1 MEESTLA
8 PTVTSVSDHKSRR
21 LLLASLVGSVLAAG
35 ASKPASAQ
43 IAAGVDIDPLQV
55 LTNMFYTS
63 VNYSQTGFYADEK
76 GGRQLGV
83 ELIRSGELTGQ
94 PVTRATGAR
103 PTPIDTESV
112 RARVNEIIDECFWRL
127 VVSRRFLRAEAPGQ
141 KAVDL
146 SPQAFTAMFRAAG
159 AIEADQTFDPY
170 ENEGNFVL
178 GLFALTDFYPMA
190 VHGMAPLI
198 TNEIAR
204 AWLGGF
210 AAGVGNNTANLRA
223 LIVDMS
229 VDRPEL
235 IEMADQI
242 ALWHDQVAGLRG
254 PDRRIWP
261 GGAQTGDVA
270 NLCPLDAD
278 GLVGT
283 MTPQQVFNILFMSS
297 TATTKGG
304 FFPDGVNG
312 NIKTSAAR

>member
-1 MEESTLA
+1 MEKVMPA
-8 PTVTSVSDHKSRR
+8 PMLTSVSDNKGRR
-21 LLLASLVGSVLAAG
+21 LLLAGLVGSVLAAG
-35 ASKPASAQ
+35 VARPATAQ
-43 IAAGVDIDPLQV
+43 IAAGVDVDPLQV

-63 VNYSQTGFYADEK
+63 VNYSQTGFYADDEA
-76 GGRQLGV
+76 GRQLGV
-83 ELIRSGELTGQ
+83 DLIRAGELTGQ

-103 PTPIDTESV
+103 PTPIDTDSV
-112 RARVNEIIDECFWRL
+112 RARINEIIDDSWWRL
-127 VVSRRFLRAEAPGQ
+127 VGVRRFLRADAPGQ
-141 KAVDL
+141 RAVDL

-159 AIEADQTFDPY
+159 AIRAAETFDPY

-178 GLFALTDFYPMA
+178 GLFALTDFYPMV

-204 AWLGGF
+204 AWLSGF

-229 VDRPEL
+229 ADRPEL
-235 IEMADQI
+235 IGMADRI

-261 GGAQTGDVA
+261 GGVQMGDLA

-278 GLVGT
+278 GLFGT
-283 MTPQQVFNILFMSS
+283 MSPQQVFNILFMSS

-312 NIKTSAAR
+312 KINTSAAQ